1 LLDSLLQESTMAL
14 PRASSH
20 LHFEVGEDTL
30 SSIDGSSMIGSSV
43 SKYISDSEE
52 SSTDS
57 EDEDSEP
64 KLKYERL
71 SADLKAILNK
81 DVASCL
87 SVHNRFLIL
96 GSHWGVIHLLDA
108 MGNSLPSRQ
117 AQAHTITVN
126 QVSIDHAGEY
136 YASCSDDGRI
146 LITGLYS
153 EENSY
158 NYNFEK
164 PVKSIAIDPI
174 YARANSGRRFMT
186 GVEDKLILHEKAFF
200 GNYKQEILCQGEG
213 SVCNIKWRGRFAA
226 WVTDKGVR
234 VYDVIQ
240 EKTISLVQKPPTC
253 PANDVCP
260 WRIGWSDQLNLV
272 VSFGDTVKICKVK
285 KRGGKSENM
294 PDHCVEVAHQF
305 TLDCWVC
312 GLSRLDDLLV
322 VLAIPKELDEDEK
335 PEKPQL
341 MVFDPTDSYRLV
353 NTDSLSIRGHEE
365 HKPKDY
371 QFECLLDDKHYFIM
385 SPKDIVL
392 GKPRDQDDHIEWLL
406 DRRDFEVALKECKK
420 HQKLLKKYS
429 YLGVGRAYLDFLLKS
444 EQYIEAGVLCTK
456 ILGRDK
462 KLWQEE
468 IFKFAQLK
476 QLKVIAPHLP
486 TEDVRLDPAIYEMVL
501 FDFLKT
507 NLDGFLNFIREWPS
521 DLYNL
526 TAVVNIVIEQ
536 LLVEPDNPTLLR
548 SLATLYS
555 YQRKYDKAMAM
566 YLKLGHKDVFTLI
579 RQHRLFK
586 AIHDK
591 ILSLL
596 DLDQTASL
604 QLFLDFQAELPPELI
619 WSKLSSNQRQ
629 LFLYLDALY
638 SQDKSSCPG
647 KYHGDLVR
655 LYATYAPS
663 KLLPFLKKSEEYPL
677 ADALDECTIRGMT
690 PEKIYLLAR
699 MGNTRAA
706 LELIMQE
713 LVDVEQAVEFCKEH
727 DDSELWDDLIR
738 YSLDK
743 PPFIIVLLNNV
754 GTHIDP
760 RILVERIEPGLEIPG
775 LRSSLIQ
782 ILRDYNLQVSLQ
794 EGCKKILVSDCYSLL
809 CRRVKTAAKGLH
821 VTNMTNCP
829 VCGISVL
836 SSNPDTMQDLIVLN
850 CKHAYHVDCMQ
861 EVAECSV
868 CCKAGQ
874 YSTHT
879 TYYYRN

>member
-1 LLDSLLQESTMAL
+1 MSLPPDITQG
-14 PRASSH
+14 H
-20 LHFEVGEDTL
+20 CEVGEDTL

-43 SKYISDSEE
+43 SKFITDSEEE

-57 EDEDSEP
+57 DDEEAEP

-71 SADLKAILNK
+71 SADLKAILKK

-87 SVHNRFLIL
+87 AVHSKFLIL

-126 QVSIDHAGEY
+126 QVSVDHAGEY
-136 YASCSDDGRI
+136 YASCSDDGRVVV
-146 LITGLYS
+146 TGLYT
-153 EENSY
+153 EENTH
-158 NYNFEK
+158 NFNMDK

-174 YARANSGRRFMT
+174 YARPNSGRRFMT
-186 GVEDKLILHEKAFF
+186 GVEDKLILHEKVIFSR
-200 GNYKQEILCQGEG
+200 YKQDILCHGEG
-213 SVCNIKWRGRFAA
+213 PVCNIKWRGRFAA

-234 VYDVIQ
+234 VYDVVE
-240 EKTISLVQKPPTC
+240 EKTISLIQKPTNC
-253 PANDVCP
+253 PLNQSCP
-260 WRIGWSDQLNLV
+260 WRIGWSDQFSLV
-272 VSFGDTVKICKVK
+272 VSFGDTVKSCVVK
-285 KRGGKSENM
+285 KRASRGENM
-294 PDHCVEVAHQF
+294 PEYCVEVAHQF

-312 GLSRLDDLLV
+312 GLARLDELLV
-322 VLAIPKELDEDEK
+322 VLAIPKELDEDGKQER
-335 PEKPQL
+335 PQL
-341 MVFDPTDSYRLV
+341 MVFDPSDNYRLV
-353 NTDSLSIRGHEE
+353 STDLLSIRGHEE
-365 HKPKDY
+365 HRPKDY
-371 QFECLLDDKHYFIM
+371 QLECLVDDKHYFIM

-406 DRRDFEVALKECKK
+406 DHKEFELALDQSLK
-420 HQKLLKKYS
+420 QQRYLKKYTH
-429 YLGVGRAYLDFLLKS
+429 LGVGRKYLDYLLKS
-444 EQYIEAGVLCTK
+444 EQFNEAGVLCTK

-476 QLKVIAPHLP
+476 QLKVVAPHLP
-486 TEDVRLDPAIYEMVL
+486 CGDLRLDPAIYEMVL
-501 FDFLKT
+501 YDFLKT
-507 NLDGFLNFIREWPS
+507 DVEGFLNFIRLWPA

-526 TAVVNIVIEQ
+526 SAVVNVVIEQ
-536 LLVEPDNPTLLR
+536 LLVQPDNATLLR

-566 YLKLGHKDVFTLI
+566 YLKLGHRDVFTLI

-591 ILSLL
+591 ILALL
-596 DLDQTASL
+596 DLDHQASL
-604 QLFLDFQAELPPELI
+604 QLFLDFQAELPPDLI
-619 WSKLSSNQRQ
+619 CSKLSSNQRQ
-629 LFLYLDALY
+629 MFLYLDALY
-638 SQDKSSCPG
+638 TQDKASCPG
-647 KYHGDLVR
+647 KYHGHLVR

-663 KLLPFLKKSEEYPL
+663 KLLNFLKKSDEYPM
-677 ADALDECTIRGMT
+677 AEALDECTMRGMT

-809 CRRVKTAAKGLH
+809 CRRVKSAAKGLH
-821 VTNMTNCP
+821 VNSSAVCP
-829 VCGISVL
+829 VCGLSVL
-836 SSNPDTMQDLIVLN
+836 CTNPDNMQDVVVMN
-850 CKHAYHVDCMQ
+850 CRHTYHTACLQ
-861 EVAECSV
+861 GSLECILCRKS
-868 CCKAGQ
+868 GQ
-874 YSTHT
+874 YNTHS
-879 TYYYRN
+879 TYYYKD